1 MATSPAIQAPEFE
14 DHTSIFETLS
24 AILKRW
30 RSAFGIPLFVTLV
43 VIVVSLFVPN
53 VYTART
59 TFVPEASS
67 ETNLPSGLAG
77 LAGQLGINFGSEAS
91 QSPRFYAEVVKS
103 RAILDRLLTATYAN
117 TLSPETP
124 SDSTTLLTILRKGH
138 RNRPDSL
145 ERAATRLASLM
156 SVSIDAQ
163 TNIVTVKA
171 TLPDRDLAAAVLQRL
186 ISYLN
191 DFNTQTRQSQ
201 ARERRKFTEQRVA
214 SVENELRDAE
224 EALKRFYQSNRSW
237 QQSPQLVFEEGQ
249 LRRQVD
255 LRQELYR
262 TLRREYETARIQ
274 EVNDTPAQVRPE
286 TKPLGSYGTHPRG
299 RLLDFLGIQRRLL
312 RASKARSERAVS
324 GPRIDRAKGTD
335 RIKGNGSGGLADA
348 QGREEEVTV
357 DQNVIRRLVKGWSAN
372 LYGQAVVVLI
382 QLAGV
387 PILLHYWHPQLYGE
401 WLILFA

>member
-156 SVSIDAQ
+156 SVTVDAQ

-171 TLPDRDLAAAVLQRL
+171 TLEDRQLAAAVLQRL
-186 ISYLN
+186 VSYLN

-214 SVENELRDAE
+214 SVEQELRDAE

-274 EVNDTPAQVRPE
+274 EVNDTPVITVIDLAIEP
-286 TKPLGSYGTHPRG
+286 
-299 RLLDFLGIQRRLL
+299 QRR
-312 RASKARSERAVS
+312 SGPARRLWALAAFVFSGVFAVS
-324 GPRIDRAKGTD
+324 WAFSAEALGRARRAEDGRYRDLVTTARDVLNAVWPFGT
-335 RIKGNGSGGLADA
+335 
-348 QGREEEVTV
+348 
-357 DQNVIRRLVKGWSAN
+357 
-372 LYGQAVVVLI
+372 
-382 QLAGV
+382 
-387 PILLHYWHPQLYGE
+387 
-401 WLILFA
+401 